1 MSTKSQMH
9 TSNPVLPPHAMWRY
23 AQAQRSRAGDLLTT
37 RQSMTSQQLLG
48 SQYDVSPLETGPGAL
63 ARGPAAAAAAAQ
75 LPERPEDL
83 YNNTARSGS
92 VKAAPTKTAPRRH
105 GSLAFH
111 VPVIY
116 LLGPVCG
123 PYTQQNCQTW
133 LRSRLKQAWH
143 PGTFALNPAELR
155 CVGWSVLTLSCATLQ
170 Q

>member
-1 MSTKSQMH
+1 MSTNSQMH
-9 TSNPVLPPHAMWRY
+9 TSNAILLAHVMWRY

-48 SQYDVSPLETGPGAL
+48 SQYEVSPLETGPGKL

-83 YNNTARSGS
+83 YNDDARSGS
-92 VKAAPTKTAPRRH
+92 VKAAPTKRAPRRH

-116 LLGPVCG
+116 LLGPVYGSFTPNRIARPGCEVG
-123 PYTQQNCQTW
+123 TEASLAIWNFRSKSCRFL
-133 LRSRLKQAWH
+133 LRWK
-143 PGTFALNPAELR
+143 E
-155 CVGWSVLTLSCATLQ
+155 
-170 Q
+170 